1 MDIIIRNYEGTQE
14 EILSDVDKGSFSRKI
29 EENQS
34 YELNFDVIQTE
45 RNKVAF
51 ELINYESFIL
61 FDGQRFIIKQMSTNA
76 NGKSI
81 VKNVTA
87 THIYACMQDG
97 RQYDTVT
104 GKRSINQL
112 LTHVFKPDNR
122 GYTWDVVDPDKKFL
136 TVEQKNF
143 GDANYLKLVQEII
156 KDYNATMIVDNKH
169 LMFYPRGDY
178 GKKIEEQIR
187 YKYNTDDV
195 QFDIDTLSLKTQIKG
210 FPKKDDDDKY
220 VFDPITYTSSEAEK
234 WGIRIQD
241 PIEDDRYTVKKNLEE
256 RLKKELKDKPD
267 ISGKVSLK
275 FKSNIKIFDWVPFI
289 YEPLNIN
296 TYIQVVGITDYPMLP
311 DKPPKIILS
320 NIRKTMTSILTNLG
334 KKGVL

>member
-1 MDIIIRNYEGTQE
+1 MDIIIRNYEGTRE

-29 EENQS
+29 EENQM

-51 ELINYESFIL
+51 ELINYENFVL
-61 FDGQRFIIKQMSTNA
+61 FDGQRYVIKQMSISATGSSVA
-76 NGKSI
+76 
-81 VKNVTA
+81 KNITA
-87 THIYACMQDG
+87 VHIYSAVQDG
-97 RQYDTVT
+97 HQYDTVT
-104 GKRSINQL
+104 GKRSINEL
-112 LTHVFKPDNR
+112 LTHVFKPDSL
-122 GYTWDVVDPDKKFL
+122 GYTWEVVDPNKKFL
-136 TVEQKNF
+136 TVEQEDF
-143 GDANYLKLVQEII
+143 GNANYLSLLQEII
-156 KDYNATMIVDNKH
+156 DDYNAVVIIDNTH
-169 LMFYPRGDY
+169 FTFYPADDY

-210 FPKKDDDDKY
+210 FPKKDDDKY
-220 VFDPITYTSSEAEK
+220 VFDPITYTSPEAEK

-275 FKSNIKIFDWVPFI
+275 FNSNIKIFDWVPFI

-296 TYIQVVGITDYPMLP
+296 TYIRVVGITDYPMLP
-311 DKPPKIILS
+311 DKPPEIILS
-320 NIRKTMTSILTNLG
+320 NSRKTMTGILTSLG